1 MTRFP
6 KIKQKNGERGYAT
19 IAVIALV
26 ILASFIL
33 IWGGYSNKDQKTSD
47 HQNKGTCKPEKNG
60 QIIKFGGREYRLIK
74 SGVSIPIRYLS
85 DAPADFED
93 RDTHLEYRETLR
105 DLKGEINYIYT
116 PGSPRNPITNGY
128 EFRSGGRVVRI
139 ENFAEKGFIFST
151 RKGETQW
158 VILKGSDYDD
168 GRREVWGFDI
178 YIDVTKPIPP
188 EIENCD
194 DFADGTQVIP
204 ATPVPTLI
212 WPSQTE
218 SPDKKQLQL
227 KYFGVKYEERLQ
239 SQINWWSVECK
250 PAIYLYPEKKMNVK
264 VVVMPKGFLTYTDPK
279 YPKDGWEV
287 TAYPGGRIISG
298 GKSYE
303 YLYYESKILDSEIN
317 KPTEGFVVLFDEL
330 PSLYNSVLPKLGL
343 SEKEAKDF
351 KDYWEKALPKS
362 PYYFVGIMKEKDIE
376 KIEPLTISPKET
388 TMIRVRLYFQALDEK
403 IDINE
408 PVIEA
413 SSKRNGFSVVEWGG
427 IVKIDKEH
435 EFSCSQ

>member
-1 MTRFP
+1 MTEFP
-6 KIKQKNGERGYAT
+6 KIKQKNKQRGYAT
-19 IAVIALV
+19 IVVIALV
-26 ILASFIL
+26 VLASFIL

-47 HQNKGTCKPEKNG
+47 NQNKGTCKPEKNG
-60 QIIKFGGREYRLIK
+60 QVIPFGGREYRLIK

-85 DAPADFED
+85 DISD
-93 RDTHLEYRETLR
+93 DTKDKDPHLDYAGLLEI
-105 DLKGEINYIYT
+105 KGETNYMYT
-116 PGSPRNPITNGY
+116 PGTYRNPITNGY
-128 EFRSGGRVVRI
+128 EFRSGGRIVKI
-139 ENFAEKGFIFST
+139 KNFAEIGFIFST
-151 RKGETQW
+151 RKGKTQW
-158 VILKGSDYDD
+158 VNLKGSDYND

-178 YIDVTKPIPP
+178 YIDVTKPIPS
-188 EIENCD
+188 EITNCD
-194 DFADGTQVIP
+194 DFTDGTQIVPIS
-204 ATPVPTLI
+204 PVPTLI

-264 VVVMPKGFLTYTDPK
+264 VAVMPKGFLTYTDPK
-279 YPKDGWEV
+279 YPKGGWEV
-287 TAYPGGRIISG
+287 TAYPDGRITSG
-298 GKSYE
+298 GKDYE

-330 PSLYNSVLPKLGL
+330 PNLYSSILPKLGL
-343 SEKEAKDF
+343 SEKETKDF
-351 KDYWEKALPKS
+351 KEYWEKALPKS

-376 KIEPLTISPKET
+376 KIEPLTISPKEA
-388 TMIRVRLYFQALDEK
+388 TMIRVRLYFQALDKK
-403 IDINE
+403 IDIKE
-408 PVIEA
+408 PVMT
-413 SSKRNGFSVVEWGG
+413 SYPRRDGFSVVEWGG